1 VTALPDVNVLLA
13 VAWPNHQ
20 HHAAAVAWFES
31 ATDSG
36 WATCALTELG
46 FVRISANPSFTR
58 QPASAASAIEVL
70 SQLRKV
76 GKHRYWNELPG
87 ADTLRGVALAGHQ
100 QVTDAYLLKLAES
113 KRGLLVTFD
122 RALQMNS
129 NRSKHVRLLSPQP

>member
-1 VTALPDVNVLLA
+1 MTALPDVNVLLA
-13 VAWPNHQ
+13 IAWPNHQ
-20 HHAAAVAWFES
+20 HHAPAVAWFNE
-31 ATDSG
+31 AAESG

-58 QPASAASAIEVL
+58 QTASPASALEVL
-70 SQLRKV
+70 FQLQKV

-87 ADTLRGVALAGHQ
+87 ADILRGAALAGHQ

-129 NRSKHVRLLSPQP
+129 KDSKHVRLLSPQP